1 MANIG
6 TFTKTENGY
15 SGVIKTLA
23 VNTKANLVS
32 VQAESENSPHFRI
45 YAGNAEIGAGWLK
58 KSKQDQPYISV
69 KLDDPS
75 LPAPIHASLHEGEE
89 GQYNLI
95 WTRRRAE

>member
-6 TFTKTENGY
+6 TFSKTETGF

-32 VQAESENSPHFRI
+32 VPVESENSPQYRI
-45 YAGNAEIGAGWLK
+45 YAGNAEIGAGWIK
-58 KSKQDQPYISV
+58 KSKQDQAYISV

-75 LPAPIHASLHEGEE
+75 LPAPIHASLHEA
-89 GQYNLI
+89 
-95 WTRRRAE
+95 TTVSTT